1 MIARGADGTMI
12 RIRRHPGRHPG
23 ILRRGRQGWLAT
35 TSLLVFAFLLTAC
48 GTDVGWLLTRDS
60 KLVAEADKTATA
72 AEAIDPELTTP
83 LYDAEDAKRD
93 ACQPIYAS
101 ISELMQREPS
111 YGEQLASDLGLFF
124 AFFFPI
130 DELERCAD
138 AQAAYAAAID
148 DLRNRIGGVSTTP
161 E

>member
-1 MIARGADGTMI
+1 MI
-12 RIRRHPGRHPG
+12 RIRRLLGRHPG
-23 ILRRGRQGWLAT
+23 TLRRGRHGSLAAL
-35 TSLLVFAFLLTAC
+35 SLLGCTCLLTSC

-60 KLVAEADKTATA
+60 KLVAEADKAATA
-72 AEAIDPELTTP
+72 AEAIDPNLTTP

-130 DELERCAD
+130 EELERCAD
-138 AQAAYAAAID
+138 AQVTYAAAID
-148 DLRNRIGGVSTTP
+148 DLRKRIGGVPTTP

>member
-1 MIARGADGTMI
+1 MI
-12 RIRRHPGRHPG
+12 RIRHSLGKCPR
-23 ILRRGRQGWLAT
+23 IQRRRRFGWIAALP
-35 TSLLVFAFLLTAC
+35 LLLCASLLTAC

-60 KLVAEADKTATA
+60 NLVAEADKATTA
-72 AEAIDPELTTP
+72 AEAIDPDLSTA

-101 ISELMQREPS
+101 ISELMQRSPS
-111 YGEQLASDLGLFF
+111 YGEELASDLGLFF

-130 DELERCAD
+130 DEIERCAK
-138 AQAAYAAAID
+138 AQAAYASAID
-148 DLRNRIGGVSTTP
+148 ELRQQLSGAAATP

>member
-1 MIARGADGTMI
+1 MIARGADGAMI
-12 RIRRHPGRHPG
+12 RTRRHPGRHSG
-23 ILRRGRQGWLAT
+23 ILRRGRQGRLAAP
-35 TSLLVFAFLLTAC
+35 SLFAIALLLAAC
-48 GTDVGWLLTRDS
+48 GTDVGWLLRRDS
-60 KLVAEADKTATA
+60 KLVAEADKAATA
-72 AEAIDPELTTP
+72 AEAIDPDLTTP
-83 LYDAEDAKRD
+83 LYDAEDTKRD

-101 ISELMQREPS
+101 ISQLMQREPS
-111 YGEQLASDLGLFF
+111 YGEQLTSDLGLFF

-148 DLRNRIGGVSTTP
+148 DLRKRIGGGKTTP